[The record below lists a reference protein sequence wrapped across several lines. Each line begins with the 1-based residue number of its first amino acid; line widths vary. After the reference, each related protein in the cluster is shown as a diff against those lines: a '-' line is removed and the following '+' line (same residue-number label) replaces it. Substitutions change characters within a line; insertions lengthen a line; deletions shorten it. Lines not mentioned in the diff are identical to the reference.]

1 METETSEE
9 VGLENEPA
17 DLKQRIAELERQLE
31 LAKIEKRNLQREVEY
46 TKANSYSLFEQA
58 PALIALLKGPD
69 GIVELFNPEFSKL
82 WGHRDVIGKP
92 MRQAWPELEGQGYFE
107 IVHKVYTKG
116 EPIYGNEY
124 PGRIDRH
131 NTGEL
136 DDAYFNF
143 VYFPYRNGR
152 GEIEGVLIHGIDVT
166 EQVKARQIEEQ
177 LRQSEERFRLVQEMS
192 PDGFS
197 IMRAVRDAKGA
208 LVDFVWDYINALGE
222 KLVGAKL
229 EQVKGKSVN
238 AGFPNFITSGLFDL
252 YKTVVE
258 SGRSHQMELYYEG
271 DGIKGWYWLTLVKL
285 DDGLAI
291 SYVDITDRKR
301 REEQLEILADAGQ
314 IFNQS
319 LDYTD
324 TLEKIGQLIIAKT
337 ADLCSVDLYNEK
349 SGQLERV
356 TMLTNNAEKS
366 GIYKEIFNKYTSRQ
380 KIAAFQQVMEQGQP
394 ILLKHITDEVR
405 RQAAMDEGH
414 YELLKQLN
422 SNSGLLV
429 PLRCGNRT
437 LGIMAVGSLAS
448 RRVYDEKDVEFFMQ
462 LGEKAANAIENARL
476 YRQAQQA
483 VHEREEFL
491 SIAAHELKTPVT
503 SLRGYAQLLIRQ
515 LDKNTALDE
524 TKLRHALEVID
535 RQTGKLTRLI
545 GQLLDVSRLEMG
557 RLALEKKP
565 VDLVHLL
572 QEVTGLAQLRSG
584 KHRLRLD
591 SNVAQLEYNVDPYRL
606 EQAIT
611 NLLDNAIKFS
621 PQGGD
626 IMIELCQNRINN
638 GQPENITISI
648 SDAGVGIEPE
658 RRPYVFD
665 RFHQVKERSHLE
677 GMGLGLYL
685 TQQIIEL
692 HGGTIKLE
700 ETENNI
706 GSRFV
711 ITM

>member
-197 IMRAVRDAKGA
+197 IMRAVRDANGA

-349 SGQLERV
+349 TGQLERV

-394 ILLKHITDEVR
+394 ILLKDITDEVR
-405 RQAAMDEGH
+405 RQAAVDEGH

-448 RRVYDEKDVEFFMQ
+448 RHVYDEKDVEFFMQ

-626 IMIELCQNRINN
+626 IIIELCQNRINN